1 MRAARPTVLLVGRA
15 HTADHRHGPSFRCR
29 ATIRP
34 RRAEGGTVARYRVAM
49 DIGGTFTDVVTYDEQ
64 TGEFRAGKASTTPDR
79 LSQGVLAGLDAVVD
93 DPADIGFLVHGTT
106 QGLNAFLQRSGDPVL
121 LLATAGVQDSYHIAR
136 GPRTR
141 LYDLHYRKPTPLVR
155 PRDVI
160 GIGGRLA
167 ADGTELTPLDV
178 DAVRDAAQTA
188 REGGYGSIAV
198 AFLFSYLNPAH
209 ELAAREL
216 LTDELG
222 PDFTVS
228 LSHEAA
234 KQWREY
240 ERTSSAVLEAYTG
253 PVVRR
258 YLAELEEELT
268 RRRLAVPLHVMQ
280 SSGGIVTAASARA
293 RPLQTLL
300 SGPVGG
306 AIAGAEL
313 SRQTD
318 RPHLIGV
325 DMGGTSFDV
334 SLIVDGQPDVAAE
347 ASLEGLPMLMSVV
360 NIHTVGAGGGSVA
373 WSEAG
378 GLRVGPRSAG
388 ASPGPACYGR
398 GGTEATVTDAN
409 LMLGRI
415 DPQGFAGGSMTLQP
429 ESARRAVGELAEQFD
444 LDPTAMAEGIC
455 DVANATMAQ
464 AIRTITVSRGIEPRD
479 SALVAFGG
487 AGPMHAAFLA
497 AELGISTTIVPRLPG
512 AFSAW
517 GMLQTRIR
525 QDYTEPYFYLDEDLD
540 PTDLAA
546 TLDRTQ
552 TLALAA
558 LEHEGVPPERR
569 SATHAVDIRY
579 AAQEYTLTVPLLDA
593 TEPEVP
599 GFVKVIAERFA
610 DAHQTRYGHA
620 NLGAP
625 IEFVMVRTTA
635 FGDLG
640 QPAPQRWPVAD
651 GPEFEHR
658 TAPVVFGGES
668 FDTQVIQRDDLRVGH
683 RFDGPAIII
692 EATATT
698 VVPPGHSVEL
708 DDLGSLVITRAG
720 DVAGSSTSGSGKG
733 GESS

>member
-1 MRAARPTVLLVGRA
+1 
-15 HTADHRHGPSFRCR
+15 
-29 ATIRP
+29 
-34 RRAEGGTVARYRVAM
+34 M

-64 TGEFRAGKASTTPDR
+64 EGTFRAGKASTTPGR
-79 LSQGVLAGLDAVVD
+79 LSEGVLAGLDSVVD
-93 DPADIGFLVHGTT
+93 DPGEIGFLVHGTT
-106 QGLNAFLQRSGDPVL
+106 QGLNAFLQRSGAPVL

-167 ADGTELTPLDV
+167 ADGTELTPLDEQ
-178 DAVRDAAQTA
+178 AVRDAARTA
-188 REGGYGSIAV
+188 RDGGYGAVAV
-198 AFLFSYLNPAH
+198 AFLFSYLDPAH
-209 ELAAREL
+209 ELAARAIL
-216 LTDELG
+216 VDELG
-222 PDFTVS
+222 ADFTVS

-258 YLAELEEELT
+258 YLAELEQELD
-268 RRRLAVPLHVMQ
+268 RRQLTAPLHVMQ

-313 SRQTD
+313 SRQTG

-334 SLIVDGQPDVAAE
+334 SLIVDGEPDVAAE
-347 ASLEGLPMLMSVV
+347 ATLEGLPMLMSVV
-360 NIHTVGAGGGSVA
+360 NIHTVGAGGGSMA

-388 ASPGPACYGR
+388 ARPGPACYGR
-398 GGTEATVTDAN
+398 GGTAATVTDAN

-415 DPQGFAGGSMTLQP
+415 EAQCFAGGQMTLDP
-429 ESARRAVGELAEQFD
+429 ALARRAVGALAEEFD
-444 LDPTAMAEGIC
+444 LDPMAMAEGIC

-497 AELGISTTIVPRLPG
+497 QELGISTTIVPRLPG

-525 QDYTEPYFYLDEDLD
+525 QDYTEPYFHLDEDLD
-540 PTDLAA
+540 PSDMAA
-546 TLDRTQ
+546 TLARVESV
-552 TLALAA
+552 ALAA
-558 LEHEGVPPERR
+558 LAHESVPDDRR
-569 SATHAVDIRY
+569 NATHAVDIRY
-579 AAQEYTLTVPLLDA
+579 AAQEYTLTVPLTDA
-593 TEPEVP
+593 AEPEAP
-599 GFVKVIAERFA
+599 GFVKLIADRFA
-610 DAHQTRYGHA
+610 QAHQARYGHA

-625 IEFVMVRTTA
+625 IEFVMLRTTA

-640 QPAPQRWPVAD
+640 QPQPQHWPAARD
-651 GPEFEHR
+651 AEFAHR
-658 TAPVVFGGES
+658 RSPVRFGGRS
-668 FDTQVIQRDDLRVGH
+668 FDTLVIQRDDLLVGH
-683 RFDGPAIII
+683 RFDGPAVVV

-698 VVPPGHSVEL
+698 VVPPGHSVAL
-708 DDLGSLVITRAG
+708 DDIGSLIITRHGDDVTAG
-720 DVAGSSTSGSGKG
+720 TDG
-733 GESS
+733 GNPA